1 MDAVIYSERL
11 HTYEGKSF
19 PVSLHFTFVE
29 DHYHLA
35 RQIVNEQ
42 GETIEVGTEGGFDYP
57 AGEVPIEILRNNA
70 DSKPDIDYF
79 GVRELKDRINY

>member
-19 PVSLHFTFVE
+19 PVALHFTFVK
-29 DHYHLA
+29 DHYNLA
-35 RQIVNEQ
+35 RQIVNEE
-42 GETIEVGTEGGFDYP
+42 GETINIGDEKGFDYP
-57 AGEVPIEILRNNA
+57 VGEVPLEILRNNA
-70 DSKPDIDYF
+70 DSKSDIDFF